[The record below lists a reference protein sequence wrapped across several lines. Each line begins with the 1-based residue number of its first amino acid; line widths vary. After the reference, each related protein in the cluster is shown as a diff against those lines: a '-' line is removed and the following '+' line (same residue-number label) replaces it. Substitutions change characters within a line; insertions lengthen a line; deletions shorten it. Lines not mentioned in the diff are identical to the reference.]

1 MTLREIIAMAAGR
14 IVMLRRQMS
23 LRPGTAVPG
32 RLRCPGRVRGLA
44 LGHQVPAGR
53 PGLVKLLWLAIINIE
68 GKRVTGWREGL
79 NELDNAYPG
88 RLR

>member
-32 RLRCPGRVRGLA
+32 FSGLA
-44 LGHQVPAGR
+44 LAPWMRDVASAPQG
-53 PGLVKLLWLAIINIE
+53 
-68 GKRVTGWREGL
+68 T
-79 NELDNAYPG
+79 
-88 RLR
+88 RLCSS